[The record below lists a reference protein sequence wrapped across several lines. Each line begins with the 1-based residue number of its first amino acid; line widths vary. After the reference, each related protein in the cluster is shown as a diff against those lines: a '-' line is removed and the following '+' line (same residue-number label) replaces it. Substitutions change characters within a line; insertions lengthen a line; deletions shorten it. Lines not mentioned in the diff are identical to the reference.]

1 MNGASA
7 PAQSLQ
13 RQVRAPIASHY
24 FLVQRI
30 NTLTAVRKARLNYAL
45 ETREAEGQV
54 ARPVVL
60 LEGATL
66 VRNPSRNA
74 LGQPILYVRVGMGS
88 GDCIFVSDDNIRCLG
103 GKPSLTYKQNGLCSG
118 ASARGFWASARHRR
132 RSCPLGQAS
141 CRALFPTEAARSDP
155 EVASPATM
163 LHYSQIQ

>member
-1 MNGASA
+1 MDRVST

-13 RQVRAPIASHY
+13 RPVRALITSHH

-30 NTLTAVRKARLNYAL
+30 NTLAAVREARHNCAL
-45 ETREAEGQV
+45 ETREAEGQI
-54 ARPVVL
+54 ARPIVM

-74 LGQPILYVRVGMGS
+74 LGQQILYVRVGMGS
-88 GDCIFVSDDNIRCLG
+88 GDCIFASDDNIQCLG

-118 ASARGFWASARHRR
+118 ASARDFWASARYRR
-132 RSCPLGQAS
+132 RSCPLGQTS
-141 CRALFPTEAARSDP
+141 CRALSLTEAARSDP
-155 EVASPATM
+155 EVESPATM